1 MAWQWDS
8 KTNRWVQVPDTP
20 PTTQPN
26 QGWDPQ
32 RGNYGPTTT
41 TTAPPARTTPTTT
54 SPANPSTPS
63 NSSSVAPRN
72 RITSNVPY
80 RPSTPR
86 APLAYDP
93 KIARI
98 AAKNDPKNWLH
109 KAVQDAL
116 NSGDNELLSRL
127 LGENAGGGGS
137 GPSES
142 QLRQQRIGSAKK
154 MNRQTS
160 AMAKKY
166 LGEQSQ
172 QANQAIDAATAELL
186 ANMGQPT
193 AYSNVPF
200 VNVPPALQGLQQ
212 NLLAYGGTGQDA
224 ASQQAQDQQ
233 ANDMYAALANRSA
246 QQLGAAETA
255 YFDALRRSALGAQAA
270 GRQGVA
276 QNVSDLQ
283 NQVLM
288 ANIQALLNAS
298 Q

>member
-1 MAWQWDS
+1 MGWQFDP
-8 KTNRWVQVPDTP
+8 KTNRWVQVPDTT
-20 PTTQPN
+20 PTTQPS
-26 QGWDPQ
+26 QGWDPK

-41 TTAPPARTTPTTT
+41 TTAPARTTPTTT
-54 SPANPSTPS
+54 TPASPTTTVPKKTTTSQNQR
-63 NSSSVAPRN
+63 V
-72 RITSNVPY
+72 TSNVPS
-80 RPSTPR
+80 RPSTQR
-86 APLAYDP
+86 KPLDYNP
-93 KIARI
+93 KIAQT
-98 AAKNDPKNWLH
+98 NDPKNWLS
-109 KAVQDAL
+109 KAVADAVGSGDDAL
-116 NSGDNELLSRL
+116 LRL
-127 LGENAGGGGS
+127 LLGDNAGGGGS
-137 GPSES
+137 GPSEA
-142 QLRQQRIGSAKK
+142 QLRQQRIGAAKN

-160 AMAKKY
+160 AMARKY

-193 AYSNVPF
+193 AYNNVPL

-224 ASQQAQDQQ
+224 ASQAAQDQQ
-233 ANDMYAALANRSA
+233 ANDMYAALASRGA
-246 QQLGAAETA
+246 QQLGAADAA

>member
-1 MAWQWDS
+1 
-8 KTNRWVQVPDTP
+8 
-20 PTTQPN
+20 
-26 QGWDPQ
+26 
-32 RGNYGPTTT
+32 
-41 TTAPPARTTPTTT
+41 
-54 SPANPSTPS
+54 
-63 NSSSVAPRN
+63 
-72 RITSNVPY
+72 
-80 RPSTPR
+80 
-86 APLAYDP
+86 
-93 KIARI
+93 
-98 AAKNDPKNWLH
+98 
-109 KAVQDAL
+109 
-116 NSGDNELLSRL
+116 
-127 LGENAGGGGS
+127 
-137 GPSES
+137 
-142 QLRQQRIGSAKK
+142 
-154 MNRQTS
+154 
-160 AMAKKY
+160 
-166 LGEQSQ
+166 
-172 QANQAIDAATAELL
+172 
-186 ANMGQPT
+186 MGQPT